1 VEDRREDLTGILPF
15 SLSLTGIISFKQV
28 LDACQINQVVSGN
41 TDADYAAVVTI
52 VLLCCSMVKLKM

>member
-1 VEDRREDLTGILPF
+1 MEDRREDLTGILPF
-15 SLSLTGIISFKQV
+15 SLSLRGIISFKQV